1 MNEPKTPVASRR
13 NLDAV
18 NVFRVESAQPYGW
31 IVYLD
36 GFAKTHFF
44 ASRSLALTY
53 AREWAKVNAPSRVV
67 VVGPDGQVDIDRT
80 YTSTAPQNA

>member
-67 VVGPDGQVDIDRT
+67 VVGPDGQVGIDRT